1 MRLFHV
7 YTGELKKMKQQNT
20 HYIELA
26 RTHPSTIHKKEK
38 PVVQPAVSVYTG
50 IPEIDEVLGGLHTG
64 NITAFIGKSKL
75 LSTLLH
81 RVCVNTV
88 DMFHSASIVL
98 DAGNQINPFLL
109 ARLARLQIT
118 SDEDVLQNVYL
129 SRAYTIYQLTDL
141 IHSRV
146 ESLIQKKRPV
156 TLILTGICSLLADAN
171 LSKDEA
177 NQMFTSMMK
186 KIKQMTEQYQMAM
199 VIIDTHTIDL
209 DKASVEVFI
218 DTLIQVKE
226 MRHCPRITITQK
238 NQQVTVTSETV
249 GQLCLQDFGMVI

>member
-1 MRLFHV
+1 MEQWNDRYV
-7 YTGELKKMKQQNT
+7 EYAKT
-20 HYIELA
+20 HQ
-26 RTHPSTIHKKEK
+26 STIHKKET
-38 PVVQPAVSVYTG
+38 PVVQPKVSVYTG
-50 IPEIDEVLGGLHTG
+50 IREIDEILGGLHTG

-88 DMFHSASIVL
+88 DMFHSPSIVL
-98 DAGNQINPFLL
+98 DAENQINPFLL

-141 IHSRV
+141 IHSHV

-156 TLILTGICSLLADAN
+156 TLILTGVCSLLADAN

-177 NQMFTSMMK
+177 NHLFTHMMK
-186 KIKQMTEQYQMAM
+186 KIKQMTEQYQIAT

-209 DKASVEVFI
+209 DRASVEVFI
-218 DTLIQVKE
+218 DTLIQIKE

>member
-1 MRLFHV
+1 
-7 YTGELKKMKQQNT
+7 MKQQNT
-20 HYIELA
+20 HYIKLA

-38 PVVQPAVSVYTG
+38 LVVQPNVSVYTG

-64 NITAFIGKSKL
+64 NMTAFIGKSKL
-75 LSTLLH
+75 RSILLH

-88 DMFHSASIVL
+88 DMFHSPSIVL

-109 ARLARLQIT
+109 ARLARLQIN

-141 IHSRV
+141 IHSHV
-146 ESLIQKKRPV
+146 ETLIQKKRPV
-156 TLILTGICSLLADAN
+156 TLILTGLCSLLADAN

-177 NQMFTSMMK
+177 NHLFTSMMK
-186 KIKQMTEQYQMAM
+186 KIKQMTEQYQIAT

-209 DKASVEVFI
+209 DKASFEVFI
-218 DTLIQVKE
+218 DTLIQIQE
-226 MRHCPRITITQK
+226 MRHCPRITITKK